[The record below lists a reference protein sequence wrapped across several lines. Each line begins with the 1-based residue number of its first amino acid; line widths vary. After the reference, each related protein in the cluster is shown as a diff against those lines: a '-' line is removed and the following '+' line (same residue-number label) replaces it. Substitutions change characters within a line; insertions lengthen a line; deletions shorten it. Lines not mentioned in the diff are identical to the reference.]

1 MIVPRVCLWAWA
13 WADAGA
19 GAGAG
24 ADVGIHLSH
33 YKCAFASVV
42 SASLHFVFWF
52 LARVYAYFGVLSLE
66 RVRLSP

>member
-13 WADAGA
+13 WADAGAGA

-42 SASLHFVFWF
+42 SASLHFVFLF
-52 LARVYAYFGVLSLE
+52 LARVYAYFGVLSLALE
-66 RVRLSP
+66 RI